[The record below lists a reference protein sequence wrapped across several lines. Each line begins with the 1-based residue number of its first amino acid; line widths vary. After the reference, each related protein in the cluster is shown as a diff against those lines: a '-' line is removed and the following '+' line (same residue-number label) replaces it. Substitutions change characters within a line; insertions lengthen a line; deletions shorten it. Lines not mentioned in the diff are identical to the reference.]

1 MQDHELDNLSKFYE
15 KNGYVSPVK
24 LLSEAETAKHRN
36 RLEEAE
42 KQLGSLHYRSKVHTI
57 LTSPFELATSS
68 KVLDLI
74 EASMPEGTQCEKFKK
89 LVQVPLYDFR
99 NDILKLNAGKPLENS
114 D

>member
-1 MQDHELDNLSKFYE
+1 MTE
-15 KNGYVSPVK
+15 KLNITD
-24 LLSEAETAKHRN
+24 EQEF
-36 RLEEAE
+36 
-42 KQLGSLHYRSKVHTI
+42 I
-57 LTSPFELATSS
+57 LARHSRMVG

-99 NDILKLNAGKPLENS
+99 NDILKLNAGKPLEIS